1 MSVISVSM
9 VNRDKE
15 VPARQDARRNG
26 GCHIH
31 RRRHIHLHHAHRPS
45 EQACADQSL
54 FDENHHHICAKK
66 SRSEPAFDGEDN
78 GKGERGNRR
87 SDKKLNLD
95 QRDQR
100 ERRVLSPCGFEYI
113 SRESDDDDDVLREL
127 ADVVGSG

>member
-54 FDENHHHICAKK
+54 FDENHHVICAKK

-95 QRDQR
+95 QRDQGQGEES
-100 ERRVLSPCGFEYI
+100 ERVDAF
-113 SRESDDDDDVLREL
+113 
-127 ADVVGSG
+127 